1 MTHED
6 RGGAVI
12 FSHPKNILVGSG
24 RVPYANAVVDVSGNA
39 HPEGWVLP
47 GGRRT
52 KDSAVAHNAALLINE
67 LSRQD

>member
-12 FSHPKNILVGSG
+12 FSHPKNIMVGSG
-24 RVPYANAVVDVSGNA
+24 RVLYANAVVDVSGNA

-52 KDSAVAHNAALLINE
+52 KDAEAAHRAAMLIND
-67 LSRQD
+67 LCRTD